1 MLTFSLLVF
10 IKGIKGEEERGGEI
24 YFNYVTEY

>member
-1 MLTFSLLVF
+1 MLTFSLLGY
-10 IKGIKGEEERGGEI
+10 IKGIKGGEGKEGKI